1 MKNRKRNQTGKK
13 IKLLTQAT
21 SEDIEQKKTAT
32 EVTPQEPKHIQEEE
46 EQDVDMTG
54 DEEQEEEPDREKIKL
69 LTQAT
74 SEDGTSAS
82 FQIVEEDHT
91 LGNALRYVIMK
102 NPDVEFCGY
111 SIPHPSENLLNIRI
125 QTYGETTAVDALQK
139 GLKDL
144 MDLCD
149 VVESKFTE
157 KIKSM

>member
-1 MKNRKRNQTGKK
+1 MT
-13 IKLLTQAT
+13 
-21 SEDIEQKKTAT
+21 EDIEQKKTTT
-32 EVTPQEPKHIQEEE
+32 EVTPQEPKHIQEEEE

>member
-1 MKNRKRNQTGKK
+1 MT
-13 IKLLTQAT
+13 
-21 SEDIEQKKTAT
+21 EDIEQKKTAT

-69 LTQAT
+69 LTQTT

>member
-1 MKNRKRNQTGKK
+1 MT
-13 IKLLTQAT
+13 
-21 SEDIEQKKTAT
+21 EDIEQKKTAT
-32 EVTPQEPKHIQEEE
+32 EVTPQEPKHIQEEEE